1 MIQSFKDLIVWQ
13 KAMEMASMTYS
24 LTKNMPKEELFSL
37 TNQMRRAAVSIPSN
51 IAEGYGRNSAKEY
64 LQFLAI
70 ARGSLCELE
79 TQLLLCVR
87 IDYLTEQEIQPIMD
101 SLAEIGKMLMSI
113 IKKLKNTIQVM
124 IPKMD

>member
-1 MIQSFKDLIVWQ
+1 MIQCFKDLIVWQ
-13 KAMEMASMTYS
+13 KAMEVASMTYS

-87 IDYLTEQEIQPIMD
+87 IDYLTEQEIQPILD

-113 IKKLKNTIQVM
+113 IKKLKNTAA
-124 IPKMD
+124 

>member
-1 MIQSFKDLIVWQ
+1 MIRSFKDLIVWQ

-24 LTKNMPKEELFSL
+24 LTKNLPKEELFSL

-70 ARGSLCELE
+70 AKGSLCELE
-79 TQLLLCVR
+79 TQFLLCVH
-87 IDYLTEQEIQPIMD
+87 INYMTEQEIQPILD
-101 SLAEIGKMLMSI
+101 LLTEIGKMLMSI
-113 IKKLKNTIQVM
+113 MKKLKNTAA
-124 IPKMD
+124 